1 MALSSA
7 LISSLTVE
15 KLVRTT
21 GDCKMEFLAVFSPHR
36 SADGEPS
43 NSASERLEQFTVV
56 LATSRRCGGRL
67 RRLVWRCACSRQ
79 RQKLAGGFWKG
90 DVLIADLEELETMD
104 ASEFYSKKTQCERG
118 DIS

>member
-21 GDCKMEFLAVFSPHR
+21 GECEMEFLAVFCPHQ

-56 LATSRRCGGRL
+56 LAMPRRTSTSEVAMRML
-67 RRLVWRCACSRQ
+67 QTTSEA
-79 RQKLAGGFWKG
+79 
-90 DVLIADLEELETMD
+90 ETED
-104 ASEFYSKKTQCERG
+104 ATLPFE
-118 DIS
+118 